1 MKDDPEDASD
11 HAVEV
16 KKTST
21 SVATFRSPFDPAH
34 GLEDGRKSWDWKS
47 KYPDE
52 ARKLIGREAG
62 IATAYVAT
70 FLLLTA
76 FMAAV
81 GTSPAKFQVLG
92 MDLHVSPM
100 LLLTFAAGGLGGTTF
115 SIKWLMHSA
124 ATGKWHLDRFY
135 WRVFV
140 PLTGG
145 VYSVVVLNLMAAGM
159 LGGGGERQLDT
170 GTSAALAFLIG
181 YFSDGVSGLLSNVA
195 NAVFGTV
202 EKK

>member
-1 MKDDPEDASD
+1 MKDFPEGAISGDAVESEAASSSGHFRNPVDPE
-11 HAVEV
+11 
-16 KKTST
+16 
-21 SVATFRSPFDPAH
+21 H
-34 GLEDGRKSWDWKS
+34 GLEDGRKSWDWRS

-52 ARKLIGREAG
+52 ARKLIDREAL
-62 IATAYVAT
+62 IAGVYFAV

-76 FMAAV
+76 VIAAA
-81 GTSPAKFQVLG
+81 GTESVTLDLGVKFTV
-92 MDLHVSPM
+92 VPSI
-100 LLLTFAAGGLGGTTF
+100 LLTFAVGCLGGTTF
-115 SIKWLMHSA
+115 SIKWLMHSC

-145 VYSVVVLNLMAAGM
+145 VYSVVVLDLMAAGM
-159 LGGGGERQLDT
+159 LGGAGERSIATT
-170 GTSAALAFLIG
+170 GTTAALAFLVG